1 MFCVI
6 IGGLGSYKFLNE
18 LQEGLWQ
25 HILND
30 QEFPERMIAEK
41 DEAMPRIRGHI
52 MHRSSR
58 IFGDTSPQPINQI
71 ELAFQRIQLLESAA
85 PAIKSLQQAAH
96 KQTTPYLVGE
106 ETRQIFNRLDE
117 KIQKDVLA
125 VAALTNTIRRESAS
139 SVRTAVK
146 DTSYQLT
153 SDTRET
159 QLAQLHSQIST
170 LQKSTSLSERIAAT
184 LGSFKQDPVATSGFL
199 AARAV
204 STAVQDLVNPFQT
217 VAGRIAQV
225 GNNFFKEFL
234 GNRSH

>member
-1 MFCVI
+1 
-6 IGGLGSYKFLNE
+6 
-18 LQEGLWQ
+18 LWQ

-41 DEAMPRIRGHI
+41 DESIPLIRGHI
-52 MHRSSR
+52 IHKSARTL
-58 IFGDTSPQPINQI
+58 GDSSPQPINQI
-71 ELAFQRIQLLESAA
+71 ELVFQRIQLLESAA

-146 DTSYQLT
+146 DTSHQLT

-170 LQKSTSLSERIAAT
+170 LQKSPSLSERIAAT

-204 STAVQDLVNPFQT
+204 STAVQDLVNPFQA
-217 VAGRIAQV
+217 AGKIAQA